1 MIILYLAD
9 NRDEKSW
16 VSINVVVGTLTK
28 PYCSFDSTVESSN
41 FCHL

>member
-1 MIILYLAD
+1 MIILCLAD
-9 NRDEKSW
+9 NRDGKSW
-16 VSINVVVGTLTK
+16 VNINDVVGTLTK

>member
-1 MIILYLAD
+1 MIVLCLAD
-9 NRDEKSW
+9 NRDGKSW
-16 VSINVVVGTLTK
+16 VSINVVVGTLRK